1 MQPWVVI
8 KCCKRAQI
16 PSLLPQGQ
24 SAYTKVTQP
33 CNEGRPGPPLALLLG
48 LHRVHGIF
56 MGCTG
61 SSWGTWE
68 SLGLRGIHG
77 IFIGCTGSSRGTWGP
92 CIPMEHVGVPESP
105 WGALALHGAHGLFM
119 EYVGFPRNTWWSL
132 GLYGLH
138 GVSRGHMGWERSL
151 EQCEAPELWPT
162 PAPSRCAVRRA
173 NTWWGRGSEHR
184 LLCLLPAT
192 RAHDQRG

>member
-68 SLGLRGIHG
+68 SLGLCGIHG

-105 WGALALHGAHGLFM
+105 WGAWALHGAHG
-119 EYVGFPRNTWWSL
+119 VGAQP
-132 GLYGLH
+132 G
-138 GVSRGHMGWERSL
+138 
-151 EQCEAPELWPT
+151 
-162 PAPSRCAVRRA
+162 AVRSPRA
-173 NTWWGRGSEHR
+173 V
-184 LLCLLPAT
+184 
-192 RAHDQRG
+192 AHPSPIQMCGAAGQHLVGPWL